1 MALNYAPL
9 ASWYEQLGMAAFAE
23 SITPKLVQ
31 YAQAHDWIGRRM
43 LDAGC
48 GTGGAARWL
57 ASKGYTTIAL
67 DLSTEMLAAAR
78 QRFPNTGFS
87 ITWQQGDLRT
97 LENIMPVDMILAL
110 DVLNELNGLRD
121 IETFLSRA
129 QQLLEPSKMLI
140 FDLHTIEGLVTRA
153 AVPLTQLH
161 NDGALVVNASQQ
173 FDYERL
179 ILTTSYDIFQKVENG
194 WQRSQ
199 TTILQRGFPIQ
210 AVTALLQRFGFHV
223 QSMFNSSLDVY
234 DPASSRAKRVIIAA
248 RRH

>member
-23 SITPKLVQ
+23 SITPKLIQ
-31 YAQAHDWIGRRM
+31 YAQANDWIGRRM

-48 GTGGAARWL
+48 GTGGASRWL
-57 ASKGYTTIAL
+57 ASKGFNTTAL
-67 DLSTEMLAAAR
+67 DSSAEMLAAAR
-78 QRFPNTGFS
+78 QRFRSTGFS

-110 DVLNELNGLRD
+110 DVLNEMNGLRE
-121 IETFLSRA
+121 IESFLSRA
-129 QQLLEPSKMLI
+129 QQLLESSKMLI
-140 FDLHTIEGLVTRA
+140 FDLHTIEGLMARA
-153 AVPLTQLH
+153 ATPLIQLH

-179 ILTTSYDIFQKVENG
+179 ILTTSYDIFHQDESG
-194 WQRSQ
+194 WQRTQ

-223 QSMFNSSLDVY
+223 QAMFNSSLEVY

>member
-1 MALNYAPL
+1 MAINYAPL
-9 ASWYEQLGMAAFAE
+9 APWYEQLGMAAFAE
-23 SITPKLVQ
+23 SITPKLIQ
-31 YAQAHDWIGRRM
+31 YAQAHDWVGRRI

-57 ASKGYTTIAL
+57 ASRGFSTTAL
-67 DLSTEMLAAAR
+67 DSSAEMLTVAR
-78 QRFPNTGFS
+78 QRFHRTGFS

-97 LENIMPVDMILAL
+97 LENLAPMDMILAL

-121 IETFLSRA
+121 VESFLSRA
-129 QQLLEPSKMLI
+129 QALLEPSKLLI
-140 FDLHTIEGLVTRA
+140 FDLHTLEGLILRA
-153 AVPLTQLH
+153 GAPIVQLH
-161 NDGALVVNASQQ
+161 NDEALMVNASEQ

-179 ILTTSYDIFQKVENG
+179 ILTTSYDIFYKENG
-194 WQRSQ
+194 TWQRSQ

-210 AVTALLQRFGFHV
+210 AITALLQRFGFHV
-223 QSMFNSSLDVY
+223 QAMFNGSMEVY